1 MNRIRNERGFTLV
14 ETMVALVVLAIG
26 GWGVMSMLAEDGY
39 GRAAREAHLAAERIA
54 RNEVERLEVAGAW
67 SGPAAGASE
76 RVDER
81 GVADPEGDYVVTI
94 AAART
99 CNGGEWQPDRDPAAT
114 SPGGCPAERSSVRYT
129 VTVAYPAG
137 AAARTL
143 TREVWL
149 AGTEPASGSWSFAT
163 Q

>member
-1 MNRIRNERGFTLV
+1 
-14 ETMVALVVLAIG
+14 MVALVVLAIG

-39 GRAAREAHLAAERIA
+39 GRAAREAHLTAERIA

-67 SGPAAGASE
+67 SGPAGGATE

-81 GVADPEGDYVVTI
+81 GVADPGGAFVVTI
-94 AAART
+94 AAALA
-99 CNGGEWQPDRDPAAT
+99 CNGGEWRPDRDPAAL
-114 SPGGCPAERSSVRYT
+114 SPGGCGAERSAVRYT
-129 VTVAYPAG
+129 VQVSYPAG
-137 AAARTL
+137 ADARTL